1 MQRVEPTACLVHT
14 LGNEIGREY
23 GTVVNEFLVL
33 KRIVHLC
40 ERHGAAVKPDVY
52 QVKFTLHGTACL

>member
-1 MQRVEPTACLVHT
+1 MQRVEPAACLVNT

-33 KRIVHLC
+33 ERIVHLRK
-40 ERHGAAVKPDVY
+40 RHGAAVKPDVY
-52 QVKFTLHGTACL
+52 QIKLALHGTACL